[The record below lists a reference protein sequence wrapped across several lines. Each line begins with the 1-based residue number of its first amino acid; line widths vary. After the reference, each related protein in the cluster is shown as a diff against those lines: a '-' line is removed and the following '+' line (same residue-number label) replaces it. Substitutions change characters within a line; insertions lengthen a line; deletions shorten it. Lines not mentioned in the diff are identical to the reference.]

1 MPCKTVVFAGDSVW
15 LTALNFRQASGRAG
29 RRGFDNLGNV
39 VFLGVP
45 VNKAQFLM
53 SSKLPSLMGHFPI
66 STSLVLRLFGL
77 LHDSGGSEHA
87 KRAINGLLSQPRLY
101 LGGDSFK
108 EQVLHH
114 LRFSIEYLR
123 RQGLLG
129 PGGET
134 LRFAEITGH
143 LYYTHDSSFAFHAL
157 LRSGFFHSVCANFE
171 TNPNRTCMTIMLV
184 MAHLFGR
191 RFCRKTDAV
200 KKLPPLP
207 NRVTEILEQHDDK
220 TLQIY
225 TTYVKTFAAEHCSD
239 IADNVL
245 PFSHLVCGK
254 GVAEI
259 SSENVPIAPLPPVVA
274 RSSFVALSGLGDT
287 FDSIFDLTDS
297 VRAGIFLERA
307 AVPRTAI
314 RRGIAINSYLLDFYR
329 HGEVATL
336 IKQNQVR
343 RSDIWFELNE
353 FSLVLATI
361 VNSLASSMACGGD
374 DDTFEVAG
382 LGDMDELEAGD
393 QSPAVEDTGQGS
405 DWGGSSG
412 DDDYDDD
419 YVEPLTNEVGL
430 VKVLRAFDMLKK
442 TFDEKFR
449 AMWA

>member
-29 RRGFDNLGNV
+29 RRGFDSLGNV
-39 VFLGVP
+39 VFLGISA
-45 VNKAQFLM
+45 NKARSLI

-66 STSLVLRLFGL
+66 TTSLVLRLFNL
-77 LHDSGGSEHA
+77 LHDSNGSEHA

-134 LRFAEITGH
+134 RHFAGITGH
-143 LYYTHDSSFAFHAL
+143 LYYTENSSFAFHAL
-157 LRSGFFHSVCANFE
+157 LRSGFLHSICANIE
-171 TNPNRTCMTIMLV
+171 TRPHHTCMAVMLV

-191 RFCRKTDAV
+191 QPCSKTDEV

-207 NRVTEILEQHDDK
+207 RRAAAILGEHNDK
-220 TLQIY
+220 TLRVY
-225 TTYVKTFAAEHCSD
+225 TTYVKTFAAEHCSNT
-239 IADNVL
+239 ADNVL
-245 PFSHLVCGK
+245 PFSHQVCGGGPA
-254 GVAEI
+254 GVSPE
-259 SSENVPIAPLPPVVA
+259 ETPVVPLPPVLA

-287 FDSIFDLTDS
+287 FTSISDLTDS
-297 VRAGIFLERA
+297 ARAGVFLEKS
-307 AVPRTAI
+307 AVPYLETGDKI
-314 RRGIAINSYLLDFYR
+314 LLNSYLLEFYR
-329 HGEVATL
+329 HGEVPTL
-336 IKQNQVR
+336 IRQNQVR
-343 RSDIWFELNE
+343 RSDIWFALNE

-361 VNSLASSMACGGD
+361 ITGLKNFVACEGD
-374 DDTFEVAG
+374 NDYFDVAG
-382 LGDMDELEAGD
+382 LGDMDEPEEGD
-393 QSPAVEDTGQGS
+393 QSFVEGNSDSES
-405 DWGGSSG
+405 DWGGSSE
-412 DDDYDDD
+412 DDNEADEAMD
-419 YVEPLTNEVGL
+419 EVGL
-430 VKVLRAFDMLKK
+430 MRVLMTFERLKT

>member
-45 VNKAQFLM
+45 FNKAQFLM

-77 LHDSGGSEHA
+77 LHDSEGSEHA

-101 LGGDSFK
+101 LGGTSFK

-123 RQGLLG
+123 RQSLLG

-134 LRFAEITGH
+134 LHFAEITGH
-143 LYYTHDSSFAFHAL
+143 LYYTQDSSFAFHAL

-171 TNPNRTCMTIMLV
+171 TDPGRTCTTIMLV

-191 RFCRKTDAV
+191 RFCRKSGPV

-207 NRVTEILEQHDDK
+207 SRVTEILEKHDDE

-225 TTYVKTFAAEHCSD
+225 TTYVKTFATEHCSD
-239 IADNVL
+239 TADNVL
-245 PFSHLVCGK
+245 PFSHLVCGE
-254 GVAEI
+254 GAEV
-259 SSENVPIAPLPPVVA
+259 SAENVPISPLPPVVA

-287 FDSIFDLTDS
+287 FASISDLTDS

-307 AVPRTAI
+307 AVPHISI
-314 RRGIAINSYLLDFYR
+314 RRGIAINSYLFDFYR

-336 IKQNQVR
+336 VKQNQVR

-361 VNSLASSMACGGD
+361 VNSLASSIACGGD
-374 DDTFEVAG
+374 DDTFDVAG

-393 QSPAVEDTGQGS
+393 PSPAVGDAVEGS
-405 DWGGSSG
+405 DWGGSSEDD
-412 DDDYDDD
+412 DDDYA
-419 YVEPLTNEVGL
+419 EPLMNEAGL
-430 VKVLRAFDMLKK
+430 VKVLRAFDMVKQ
-442 TFDEKFR
+442 TFDKKFK